1 MFAQVFIKFL
11 LFKEGLGFQP
21 VSWLG
26 RLVADQ
32 LTRWRPGFDNTSIS
46 IGFVANKV
54 TLRPVFLCVLI
65 FPIISI
71 K

>member
-1 MFAQVFIKFL
+1 MEVGVSACVVAQEF
-11 LFKEGLGFQP
+11 
-21 VSWLG
+21 S
-26 RLVADQ
+26 R
-32 LTRWRPGFDNTSIS
+32 RPINALEAQIRSHANQ
-46 IGFVANKV
+46 FVANKV